1 MDHTIN
7 RYIPENSTLVDA
19 MGTDA
24 AVYTYERNGNLCAV
38 AFHGKAGKSDWR
50 HRFPNNEQRDKK
62 IASFIDGRKIRAE
75 AMAERRALQKAPHT
89 MQIGDIL
96 YSSWGYDQTNID
108 YYEVVGVTKK
118 CVKIRSIESDIFGR
132 DEWGQSGKCRPA
144 PGKFKGQIQNK
155 LVQNVED
162 RVYLKIASYAFAY
175 PCEADASHN
184 WDSSH

>member
-1 MDHTIN
+1 MDHTLN

-62 IASFIDGRKIRAE
+62 IAGFIDGRKIRAE

-96 YSSWGYDQTNID
+96 YSSWGYDQTNTD
-108 YYEVVGVTKK
+108 WYEVTEIKGAQTVIIRPIAARIEHTEHMQGTSLPKAGAFRGDPMTK
-118 CVKIRSIESDIFGR
+118 
-132 DEWGQSGKCRPA
+132 
-144 PGKFKGQIQNK
+144 
-155 LVQNVED
+155 
-162 RVYLKIASYAFAY
+162 RVSNNAIKIASYAWAR
-175 PCEADASHN
+175 P
-184 WDSSH
+184 WDGQSKHWTSYA